1 MLKTAANHL
10 QLDLGVTIRA
20 DVIIDSRTVRGKD
33 ADMPDA
39 ENYEVLI
46 IGSGEA
52 GKYLAWTMGKAGHR
66 TAMIERKL
74 IGGSCPNIAC
84 LPSKNVI
91 HSAKVASFAH
101 RGTEF
106 GLQIDSLQINM
117 AGVQR
122 RKRNMVQDL
131 INVHLERYKSS
142 GAELIMG
149 TARFMA
155 PRTVEVALNAGGKRL
170 ISGERVF
177 LNLGTRAAIPDVP
190 GLAASQPLT
199 HVEALDL
206 ERLPDHLIV
215 LGGGYVGL
223 ELAQAMRRFG
233 ARVTVIEKG
242 AQLASRED
250 ADIGSALLDLFQT
263 EGIDVLLRTR
273 LLSVE
278 GRSGQHIK
286 VAIEGENGVGTLEGS
301 DLLVA
306 TGRVPNTGGI
316 GLEQCGIKLTP
327 QGFVEVN
334 ERLETTAPN
343 VWAMGDCAGSPFFTH
358 VAFDDFRIIRD
369 NLSGGHRTNR
379 DRLVP
384 FCIFTDPELARVG
397 LNELEAKTKGI
408 DYRVVRIPMSSV
420 LRMRTLSE
428 LRGFIKLLVA
438 SETDQILGLT
448 VFGADASEILAV
460 VQTAMLG
467 GLPYTTLRDA
477 IFTHPTPSE
486 GLTVLLANVPAKQAR
501 KAA

>member
-1 MLKTAANHL
+1 MNCARRK
-10 QLDLGVTIRA
+10 
-20 DVIIDSRTVRGKD
+20 DV
-33 ADMPDA
+33 DMPDA
-39 ENYEVLI
+39 ENYDVLI

-52 GKYLAWTMGKAGHR
+52 GKYLAWTMGTAGRR
-66 TAMIERKL
+66 TAVIERKL

-101 RGTEF
+101 RGNEF
-106 GLQIDSLQINM
+106 GLKTDSLQIDM
-117 AGVQR
+117 ASVQR

-131 INVHLERYKSS
+131 INIHLDRYQSS
-142 GAELIMG
+142 GTELIMG
-149 TARFMA
+149 TARFVA
-155 PRTVEVALNAGGKRL
+155 PRTVEVSLNQGGTRL

-177 LNLGTRAAIPDVP
+177 LNLGTRAAMPDVP
-190 GLAASQPLT
+190 GLLASQPLT

-206 ERLPDHLIV
+206 DRLPDHLIV

-223 ELAQAMRRFG
+223 ELAQAIRRFG

-250 ADIGSALLDLFQT
+250 ADVGGALLDLFQT
-263 EGIDVLLRTR
+263 EGIDVLLKTR

-286 VAIEGENGVGTLEGS
+286 VAVEDESGVRTLKGS

-306 TGRVPNTGGI
+306 TGRVPNTDGI

-334 ERLETTAPN
+334 ERLQTTAPN

-358 VAFDDFRIIRD
+358 VAFDDFRIVRD
-369 NLSGGHRTNR
+369 NLSGGNRTNR

-384 FCIFTDPELARVG
+384 FCIFTDPELARIG
-397 LNELEAKTKGI
+397 LNETEAKAKAI
-408 DYRVVRIPMSSV
+408 DYRLVRIPMSSV

-428 LRGFIKLLVA
+428 LRGFIKLLIA
-438 SETDQILGLT
+438 AETDQILGLT
-448 VFGADASEILAV
+448 VFGTDASEILAV

-477 IFTHPTPSE
+477 IFTHPTPAE
-486 GLTVLLANVPAKQAR
+486 GLTVLLANVPAKRAR

>member
-1 MLKTAANHL
+1 
-10 QLDLGVTIRA
+10 
-20 DVIIDSRTVRGKD
+20 
-33 ADMPDA
+33 MPDA
-39 ENYEVLI
+39 ENYDVLI

-52 GKYLAWTMGKAGHR
+52 GKYLAWTMGTAGRR
-66 TAMIERKL
+66 TAVIERKL

-101 RGTEF
+101 RGNEF
-106 GLQIDSLQINM
+106 GLKTDSLQIDM
-117 AGVQR
+117 ASVQR

-131 INVHLERYKSS
+131 INIHLDRYQSS
-142 GAELIMG
+142 GTELIMG
-149 TARFMA
+149 TARFVA
-155 PRTVEVALNAGGKRL
+155 PRTVEVSLNQGGTRL

-177 LNLGTRAAIPDVP
+177 LNLGTRAAMPDVP
-190 GLAASQPLT
+190 GLLASQPLT

-206 ERLPDHLIV
+206 DRLPDHLIV

-223 ELAQAMRRFG
+223 ELAQAIRRFG

-250 ADIGSALLDLFQT
+250 ADVGGALLDLFQT
-263 EGIDVLLRTR
+263 EGIDVLLKTR

-286 VAIEGENGVGTLEGS
+286 VAVEDESGVRTLKGS

-306 TGRVPNTGGI
+306 TGRVPNTDGI

-334 ERLETTAPN
+334 ERLQTTAPN

-358 VAFDDFRIIRD
+358 VAFDDFRIVRD
-369 NLSGGHRTNR
+369 NLSGGNRTNR

-384 FCIFTDPELARVG
+384 FCIFTDPELARIG
-397 LNELEAKTKGI
+397 LNETEAKAKAI
-408 DYRVVRIPMSSV
+408 DYRLVRIPMSSV

-428 LRGFIKLLVA
+428 LRGFIKLLIA
-438 SETDQILGLT
+438 AETDQILGLT
-448 VFGADASEILAV
+448 VFGTDASEILAV

-477 IFTHPTPSE
+477 IFTHPTPAE
-486 GLTVLLANVPAKQAR
+486 GLTVLLANVPAKRAR